1 MNTTTT
7 SPSRLRNASTMT
19 ALAAVVALFS
29 TGCTQA
35 EIDGFLAAWRA
46 MRDRLSPAARASS
59 VSNRIADDDRPW

>member
-35 EIDGFLAAWRA
+35 EIDGFLAV
-46 MRDRLSPAARASS
+46 L
-59 VSNRIADDDRPW
+59 RILGWFI